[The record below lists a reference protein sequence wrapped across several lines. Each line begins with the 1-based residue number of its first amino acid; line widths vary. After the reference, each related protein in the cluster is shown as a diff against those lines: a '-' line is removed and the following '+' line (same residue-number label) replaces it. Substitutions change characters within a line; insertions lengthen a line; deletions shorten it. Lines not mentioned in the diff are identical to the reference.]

1 VNKKET
7 AAPLLEITDLAVN
20 FRDVDGAGETT
31 VLRGVSLSLQRGET
45 AALVGESGCG
55 KSITALSI
63 LQLLPAAARH
73 PGGSIRFNGQEIIG
87 ADKAELRA
95 LRGGRIGMIFQ
106 EPMTSLNPLHTVEKQ
121 IGETLILHRG
131 MSGAAARQR
140 TVELLARAGIG
151 EPQKRLK
158 AHPHQLSGGQRQRVM
173 IAMALANQPDLLI
186 ADEPTTALDV
196 TTQAQILK
204 LLRGLQR
211 ELRMS
216 MLLVTHDLGI
226 VRNMADRV
234 AVMKDGAIVESAAAA
249 QLFNSPQH
257 PYTRRLLSAT
267 PGRATRK
274 PPADSEEIL
283 RARNMRVWFPVKKG
297 ILRRTVDHVRAVD
310 GVDLSL
316 RAGRTV
322 GVVGES
328 GCGKTTLALALLRL
342 IKSGGEIYFRG
353 GDLRAAGRKSLRKLR
368 REMQIVFQDPYASL
382 SPRLSVA
389 DIVGEGLPVH
399 GLCRGA
405 GEREQLVAA
414 TLAETGLDPG
424 LRHRYPHEFSGGQRQ
439 RIAIARAI
447 ILRPKL
453 LILDEPT
460 SALDASVQVQIIR
473 LLRNLQARHNLAYL
487 FITHDL
493 RIIRAIS
500 DEMVVMRDGAVLE
513 HGATETIFQNPAHGY
528 TRALVNAAT
537 VKI

>member
-7 AAPLLEITDLAVN
+7 AAPLLEITNLAVR
-20 FRDVDGAGETT
+20 FRDTDGDGEAA
-31 VLRGVSLSLQRGET
+31 VLRGVSLSLRRGET
-45 AALVGESGCG
+45 VALVGESGCG
-55 KSITALSI
+55 KSVTALSI

-73 PGGSIRFNGQEIIG
+73 SGGGIRFNGREITG
-87 ADKAELRA
+87 AGKAELRA

-121 IGETLILHRG
+121 IGETLILHRA
-131 MSGAAARQR
+131 MSGAAARRR
-140 TVELLARAGIG
+140 TVELLARVGID

-173 IAMALANQPDLLI
+173 IAMALANRPDLLI

-196 TTQAQILK
+196 TTQARILK
-204 LLRGLQR
+204 LLRDLQR

-234 AVMKDGAIVESAAAA
+234 AVMKDGAIVENAAAG

-257 PYTRRLLSAT
+257 PYTRRLLGAA
-267 PGRATRK
+267 PGRAPRK
-274 PPADSEEIL
+274 PPAGGEEIL

-297 ILRRTVDHVRAVD
+297 ILRRTVDHIRAVD

-342 IKSGGEIYFRG
+342 IKSSGEITFRG
-353 GDLRAAGRKSLRKLR
+353 RDLRAAERKNLRKLR
-368 REMQIVFQDPYASL
+368 RGMQIVFQDPYASL

-399 GLCRGA
+399 GLCRDA

-424 LRHRYPHEFSGGQRQ
+424 LRHRHPHEFSGGQRQ

-460 SALDASVQVQIIR
+460 SALDASVQVQIIQ
-473 LLRNLQARHNLAYL
+473 LLRDLQARHNLAYL

-493 RIIRAIS
+493 RIIRAVS
-500 DEMVVMRDGAVLE
+500 DEMIVMRAGAVLE
-513 HGATETIFQNPAHGY
+513 HGATETIFQNPAHDY

-537 VKI
+537 VTI